1 MFDPQTFRFIFF
13 ILSTVFAMKLFSARC
28 YRRCGGVES
37 FAELKIT
44 LLALY
49 GPGEANPHAQDDR
62 AYHQEDGYAH
72 EDDVLFK
79 SGKNSDKAT
88 VKDVISQIEM
98 KISSRTKTACS
109 RTPSSRASEG
119 SQRQDFRMP
128 GL

>member
-1 MFDPQTFRFIFF
+1 ME
-13 ILSTVFAMKLFSARC
+13 LFSARC

-49 GPGEANPHAQDDR
+49 GPGEADPHAQDDR
-62 AYHQEDGYAH
+62 AYHQEGGGNGDLQSEDDTAGEGGHAH

-79 SGKNSDKAT
+79 SAENSDNAT
-88 VKDVISQIEM
+88 VKDAISQIER
-98 KISSRTKTACS
+98 KISSRTKTTCS

-119 SQRQDFRMP
+119 SQRQYFRMP